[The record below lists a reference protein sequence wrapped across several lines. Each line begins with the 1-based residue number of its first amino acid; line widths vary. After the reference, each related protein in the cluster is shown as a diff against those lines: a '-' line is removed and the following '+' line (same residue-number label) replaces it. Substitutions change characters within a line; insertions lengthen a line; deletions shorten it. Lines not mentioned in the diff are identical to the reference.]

1 MKIDTKASYWLHSVP
16 AGSDFVHGSYA
27 TVPRLV
33 VSKGFGV
40 GTISAKFSNSGVKTY
55 GGALDLP
62 LVRGTLATPELALRG
77 SYATVTGVNVLKLKT
92 YGLEA
97 FISKGFGPLM
107 PYGAYGRM
115 RTDSRGIVTPAFR
128 LRDRGNNNRYTL
140 GLRLS
145 LIVPKLAI
153 EATQAQQRSYAAKLS
168 VGF

>member
-1 MKIDTKASYWLHSVP
+1 
-16 AGSDFVHGSYA
+16 
-27 TVPRLV
+27 
-33 VSKGFGV
+33 
-40 GTISAKFSNSGVKTY
+40 
-55 GGALDLP
+55 
-62 LVRGTLATPELALRG
+62 
-77 SYATVTGVNVLKLKT
+77 
-92 YGLEA
+92 
-97 FISKGFGPLM
+97 M

-115 RTDSRGIVTPAFR
+115 RTDSRGIVTPTFS